1 MSVLLSVRPRY
12 AEAILAGQK
21 KYEFRKAWPRQKSGQ
36 KVFIYT
42 TAPVRKIVG
51 SFVAGNVIE
60 DHPASLWKRY
70 RSKGGI
76 EEQAFFDYFG
86 SRSIGYAIEIS
97 ELEVFDVPLEPE
109 DRIPGFVAPQS
120 YMYIENSVD
129 LRLR

>member
-1 MSVLLSVRPRY
+1 MSVLLSVRPQY
-12 AEAILAGQK
+12 AEAILTGQK
-21 KYEFRKAWPRQKSGQ
+21 KYEFRKVWPRQKSGQ

-51 SFVAGNVIE
+51 SFVTRNVIE
-60 DHPASLWKRY
+60 GHPASLWRRY
-70 RSKGGI
+70 QSKGGI
-76 EEQAFFDYFG
+76 EERAFFDYFG

-109 DRIPGFVAPQS
+109 EHIPGFIAPQS
-120 YMYIENSVD
+120 YMYIENNID